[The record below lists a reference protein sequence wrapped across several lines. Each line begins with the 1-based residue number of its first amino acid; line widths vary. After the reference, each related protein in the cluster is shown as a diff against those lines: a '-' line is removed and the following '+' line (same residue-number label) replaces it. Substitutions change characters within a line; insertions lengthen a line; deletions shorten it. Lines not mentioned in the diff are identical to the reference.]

1 MKIGIIGAMEIEVET
16 LIGQLSS
23 CTRTQHAGMEFCEGM
38 LEGVACVIV
47 RSGVGKVN
55 AALCAQLLVSV
66 YGVTHVINTGAAGS
80 LDASI
85 NIGDIVVSTDCVQ
98 HDVDATIFGYEL
110 GQVPGMPVSYESSE
124 PMAEHIVASAHHAAT
139 DIGVH
144 RGRIASGDQ
153 FVGNSDAKERII
165 RDFQARCCDME
176 GASIAQACALNGVP
190 FVVVRSIS
198 DKADGSDFVS
208 YDQFERKAARDSA
221 HIVREALAAL
231 SREA

>member
-16 LIGQLSS
+16 LIDELSD
-23 CTRTQHAGMEFCEGM
+23 CVRTQYAGMDFCEGA
-38 LEGVACVIV
+38 LGDVSCVVV

-55 AALCAQLLVSV
+55 AALCAQVLIGRF
-66 YGVTHVINTGAAGS
+66 GVTHVLNTGAAGS

-110 GQVPGMPVSYESSE
+110 GQIPGMPVSYESSALMGE
-124 PMAEHIVASAHHAAT
+124 SIVESARRAAS

-144 RGRIASGDQ
+144 RGRIASGDR
-153 FVGNSDAKERII
+153 FVGDAETKSRII
-165 RDFQARCCDME
+165 ANFGAVCCDME
-176 GASIAQACALNGVP
+176 GAAIAQACCVNEIP

-198 DKADGSDFVS
+198 DKADGSDFVA
-208 YDQFERKAARDSA
+208 YDEFERKAARDSA
-221 HIVREALAAL
+221 RIVHEAILEL